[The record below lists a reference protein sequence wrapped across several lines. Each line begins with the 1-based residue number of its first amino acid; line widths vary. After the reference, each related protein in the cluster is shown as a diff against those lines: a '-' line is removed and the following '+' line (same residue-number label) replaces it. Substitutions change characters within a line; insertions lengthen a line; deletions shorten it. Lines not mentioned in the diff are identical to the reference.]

1 MQRIIKFSLCITFP
15 LNRLPAHAMQQ
26 YHHLPLAFIFGF
38 IVLCMPAAFAEAKV
52 PVLQATAK
60 QQVPAVPSRPVIQ
73 SETVKTA
80 SPAQGTSA
88 RQQPL
93 ATTSKSAPSQ
103 KGVNKAAK
111 PQPAGPIAPTP
122 KPDTE
127 TAAPAGLPD
136 ISRQISS
143 QSFMVMDAHTGA
155 TLYAKAPDTP
165 RQPASTI
172 KIITGLIALQALPGD
187 EAVNVSRNAA
197 AMPSSKIHL
206 DPQQEYLAK
215 DLVNAVLLSSAN
227 DASVAL
233 AEKISG
239 SEDNFANLMTLSAR
253 IWGAKNTV
261 CRTASGLTAE
271 GQQSTSRDLATLFRY
286 AMQDEKFVTRMRERT
301 LPTEYGRPLN
311 NHNRALW
318 RIDGAD
324 AGKTGYTRAARQT
337 YVGQFTRAGNSI
349 VVAILGSEAMW
360 ADLEKLVDYGF
371 KVQEQ
376 RENTRADTTTSSLI
390 RPATII

>member
-1 MQRIIKFSLCITFP
+1 MQL
-15 LNRLPAHAMQQ
+15 
-26 YHHLPLAFIFGF
+26 YHHLSLAFLFGF
-38 IVLCMPAAFAEAKV
+38 IFVCMPAAFAEAKV

-60 QQVPAVPSRPVIQ
+60 QHVPTGPSKPVLQ
-73 SETVKTA
+73 RETVKNA
-80 SPAQGTSA
+80 PPAPGTSTS
-88 RQQPL
+88 QQPL
-93 ATTSKSAPSQ
+93 ATTSKSPPSP
-103 KGVNKAAK
+103 KDVDKAARS
-111 PQPAGPIAPTP
+111 QQAALIAPTA
-122 KPDTE
+122 KHDTE
-127 TAAPAGLPD
+127 TDAPAGLPD

-143 QSFMVMDAHTGA
+143 QSFMVMDAQTGA
-155 TLYAKAPDTP
+155 ALYAKEPDTP

-187 EAVNVSRNAA
+187 DAVDVSRNAA

-206 DPQQEYLAK
+206 DPQQEYLAN
-215 DLVNAVLLSSAN
+215 DLINAVLLSSAN

-253 IWGAKNTV
+253 MWGAKNTV

-271 GQQSTSRDLATLFRY
+271 GQQSTSRDLATIFRY
-286 AMQDEKFVTRMRERT
+286 AMQDEEFVSRMRERT
-301 LPTEYGRPLN
+301 LSTAYGRPLN

-337 YVGQFTRAGNSI
+337 YVGQFTRAGYSI
-349 VVAILGSEAMW
+349 VVAILGSETMW

-376 RENTRADTTTSSLI
+376 RDNARSETTTSSLI
-390 RPATII
+390 RPAAIN

>member
-1 MQRIIKFSLCITFP
+1 
-15 LNRLPAHAMQQ
+15 MQQ
-26 YHHLPLAFIFGF
+26 YHHSPLAFIFGLIF
-38 IVLCMPAAFAEAKV
+38 LCMSAAIAEAKV

-60 QQVPAVPSRPVIQ
+60 QHVPTIPSRPVLQ
-73 SETVKTA
+73 SETVKIA
-80 SPAQGTSA
+80 PPAHGTSA

-103 KGVNKAAK
+103 KGENRAAK
-111 PQPAGPIAPTP
+111 PQQTAPITPTP
-122 KPDTE
+122 KPDTV
-127 TAAPAGLPD
+127 TGTPAGLPD

-143 QSFMVMDAHTGA
+143 QSFMVMDAQTGA

-172 KIITGLIALQALPGD
+172 KIITGLIALKALPGD
-187 EAVNVSRNAA
+187 ETVNVSRNAA

-206 DPQQEYLAK
+206 DPQQEYLAT
-215 DLVNAVLLSSAN
+215 DLINAVLLSSAN

-253 IWGAKNTV
+253 MWGAKNTV

-286 AMQDEKFVTRMRERT
+286 AMQDEEFVSRMRERT
-301 LPTEYGRPLN
+301 LSTAYGRPLN
-311 NHNRALW
+311 NHNRALR

-337 YVGQFTRAGNSI
+337 YVGQFTRAGYSI
-349 VVAILGSEAMW
+349 VVAILGSETMW

-376 RENTRADTTTSSLI
+376 RDNARPETTTSVTI
-390 RPATII
+390 RPAA

>member
-1 MQRIIKFSLCITFP
+1 MQ
-15 LNRLPAHAMQQ
+15 N
-26 YHHLPLAFIFGF
+26 YHHLPLAFLFGF
-38 IVLCMPAAFAEAKV
+38 IFLCMPAAFAEAKV
-52 PVLQATAK
+52 PVLHATAK
-60 QQVPAVPSRPVIQ
+60 QQVPTAPSRPVLQ
-73 SETVKTA
+73 GEPAKMV
-80 SPAQGTSA
+80 SPPQGTSA

-93 ATTSKSAPSQ
+93 AATSKSAPS
-103 KGVNKAAK
+103 KKSVNKAAK
-111 PQPAGPIAPTP
+111 PQPAAPIAPTA
-122 KPDTE
+122 KPDTV
-127 TAAPAGLPD
+127 TTAPAGLPD

-143 QSFMVMDAHTGA
+143 QSFMVMDAQTGA

-187 EAVNVSRNAA
+187 ETVNVSRNAA

-206 DPQQEYLAK
+206 DPQQEYLAN
-215 DLVNAVLLSSAN
+215 DLINAVLLSSAN

-253 IWGAKNTV
+253 MWGAKNTV

-301 LPTEYGRPLN
+301 LPTAYGRPLN

-337 YVGQFTRAGNSI
+337 YVGQFTRAGYSI

-376 RENTRADTTTSSLI
+376 KENARPETTTSSLI
-390 RPATII
+390 RPAAIT